1 MLNKVTLIGN
11 VGQDPEIRSTQDG
24 REVASFS
31 LATSDRWK
39 DKTTGEKKEK
49 TEWHRIVCFQEG
61 LVKVIKDYV
70 EKGTKLYIE
79 GALVTRKWTDKDGV
93 ERYTTEINIKM
104 QGKLILLTSK
114 GDSDGATSSRP
125 PTPPAET
132 YTAPGAMDDEIP
144 F

>member
-61 LVKVIKDYV
+61 LVKVIKTYV
-70 EKGTKLYIE
+70 KKGSKLYVE

-93 ERYTTEINIKM
+93 DRYSTEINIKL
-104 QGKLILLTSK
+104 QGKLFLLDSK
-114 GDSDGATSSRP
+114 GDGETSSRP
-125 PTPPAET
+125 PNPPAET
-132 YTAPGAMDDEIP
+132 YAPAATDDEIP

>member
-11 VGQDPEIRSTQDG
+11 VGQDPEIRSLQDG
-24 REVASFS
+24 KEVATFS

-49 TEWHRIVCFQEG
+49 TEWHRIVCFQQG

-70 EKGTKLYIE
+70 EKGSRLYVE
-79 GALVTRKWTDKDGV
+79 GSLVTRKWTDKDGV
-93 ERYTTEINIKM
+93 ERYTTEINVKMNDTIK
-104 QGKLILLTSK
+104 LLSAK
-114 GDSDGATSSRP
+114 NDDAAPSGRP
-125 PTPPAET
+125 PTPPAES
-132 YTAPGAMDDEIP
+132 YSSDKLDDEIP

>member
-1 MLNKVTLIGN
+1 MFNRVTLIGN

-39 DKTTGEKKEK
+39 DKDTGEKKEK
-49 TEWHRIVCFQEG
+49 TEWHRIVCFHEP
-61 LVKVIKDYV
+61 LVRVIKEYV
-70 EKGTKLYIE
+70 TKGSKLYIE
-79 GALVTRKWTDKDGV
+79 GALVTRKWTDKDGI
-93 ERYTTEINIKM
+93 ERYSTEINVKM
-104 QGKLILLTSK
+104 QGKLLML
-114 GDSDGATSSRP
+114 DGKSEASGSTRP

-132 YTAPGAMDDEIP
+132 YQAGGAVDDEIP